1 MINRDENGVI
11 VSADKI
17 ADVTETLKDVEKKIS
32 KAIKKKDK
40 LSEEENAE
48 LAKSAGDLEKLLSI
62 VTPEMQKSASP
73 IEVIGYLKQVVN
85 IKKIAEK
92 IQEMKND

>member
-73 IEVIGYLKQVVN
+73 TEVIGYLKQVVN